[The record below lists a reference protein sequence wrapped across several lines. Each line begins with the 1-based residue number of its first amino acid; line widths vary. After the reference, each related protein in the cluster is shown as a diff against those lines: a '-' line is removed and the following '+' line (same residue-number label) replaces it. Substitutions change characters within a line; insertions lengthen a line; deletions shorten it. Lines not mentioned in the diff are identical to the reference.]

1 MGLLRRVKHLLPVK
15 ARKTLYYSLVL
26 PLFDYSDLIWG
37 DKNNKIVMDYLQ
49 VQQNKAAEFI
59 IDALPGAYVVYILL
73 Y

>member
-1 MGLLRRVKHLLPVK
+1 MPVK

-59 IDALPGAYVVYILL
+59 IDALPGAYTYVVYILL

>member
-1 MGLLRRVKHLLPVK
+1 MPVK

-73 Y
+73 YW